1 MHVVEY
7 NACIMTV
14 IAQPPEPIVAP
25 QVTVRGLDM
34 ATYRALKQQAGSQG
48 MSLNALAVKTLRQ
61 TAGTVAM
68 SGRKARVETTLR
80 RYRVPD
86 SEAAAAAQA
95 LARHDELDR
104 AKERQDWEARG
115 NSSF

>member
-1 MHVVEY
+1 MICYYTLSLSSRDAVFATASPKRH
-7 NACIMTV
+7 
-14 IAQPPEPIVAP
+14 IV
-25 QVTVRGLDM
+25 
-34 ATYRALKQQAGSQG
+34 SQG